1 MNPLSPHIVSLTVQ
15 NDQTVHETL
24 VVFLRLM
31 RNECG
36 NTSLDVL
43 SHKRTHFWIILKSFG
58 DTMQL
63 SLVRV
68 FIFSTLY
75 PGFALS
81 QNSGVKFITAFPE
94 NVAYYHPI
102 PPTLQLLITSYQ
114 DNTWVNITVGTQG
127 LEISNVLS
135 DWEVW
140 PVVLSSQERQWYN
153 ESQRTTCIYS
163 NRPITVLSAS
173 SRNDSTEISV
183 LYPVSSLDNEY
194 FLTAPANAKTNE
206 SFNFVVVNEED
217 VNNLTVQGQDGGND
231 VHLQPYRSTQFP
243 IDPQFLTQVNAE
255 ELVAVLLGNPCLEV
269 GECGCSMAF
278 EQLLPFSMW
287 GKEYVLPALPAP
299 SSLESLLV
307 VGRAKDELK
316 ILSNPNLHLQFSTP
330 RSLTL
335 LGPGFLMNLLPMEN
349 WTYNFLLHT
358 FSNFSNFALLV
369 VETSEIDGLRLKPVC
384 EVDCD
389 EQSALSVN
397 WTAVS
402 TTVYSQ
408 GILELDTSK
417 STYLIWHLTSTMA
430 VYTFGT
436 HLYSN
441 RSYGSTA
448 LSLPRVTGY
457 LVLVR
462 DGQNWTSALQQCQAL
477 GGALGS
483 ITNADV
489 ELQLTSLLK
498 DSGLD
503 GVWIGLR
510 KSVFTGQW
518 YWLSKAPLGTTYWAN
533 HEPKNNTQAWCAVAS
548 LEDDNIRWN
557 SEICCSSHPFV
568 CYM

>member
-1 MNPLSPHIVSLTVQ
+1 MSCRQCCSTSSDIVTSTLASFSSCSL
-15 NDQTVHETL
+15 
-24 VVFLRLM
+24 M
-31 RNECG
+31 
-36 NTSLDVL
+36 
-43 SHKRTHFWIILKSFG
+43 
-58 DTMQL
+58 
-63 SLVRV
+63 
-68 FIFSTLY
+68 FSTWFCFCFA
-75 PGFALS
+75 GFALS

-114 DNTWVNITVGTQG
+114 DNTWVNITVGTQD

-140 PVVLSSQERQWYN
+140 PVVLSSQELQWYN

-173 SRNDSTEISV
+173 SRDDSTEISV
-183 LYPVSSLDNEY
+183 LYPVSSLDNKY
-194 FLTAPANAKTNE
+194 FLTASTNG
-206 SFNFVVVNEED
+206 SFNFVVVNKED
-217 VNNLTVQGQDGGND
+217 VNKLTVQGQDGGND
-231 VHLQPYRSTQFP
+231 VHLQPYQSTQFP

-255 ELVAVLLGNPCLEV
+255 ELVAVLLGIPCLEV

-287 GKEYVLPALPAP
+287 GTEYVLPALPA
-299 SSLESLLV
+299 SSRLESLLV

-316 ILSNPNLHLQFSTP
+316 ILSDPNLHLQFSTP

-335 LGPGFLMNLLPMEN
+335 LGTSFLMNLLPVKN

-384 EVDCD
+384 EVGCD
-389 EQSALSVN
+389 EQSALPVN

-402 TTVYSQ
+402 TTKYSQ
-408 GILELDTSK
+408 GILELDTSS

-448 LSLPRVTGY
+448 LSLPRVTGT
-457 LVLVR
+457 
-462 DGQNWTSALQQCQAL
+462 TSYM
-477 GGALGS
+477 GHYS
-483 ITNADV
+483 IDIM
-489 ELQLTSLLK
+489 
-498 DSGLD
+498 GYM
-503 GVWIGLR
+503 GLR
-510 KSVFTGQW
+510 SM
-518 YWLSKAPLGTTYWAN
+518 LP
-533 HEPKNNTQAWCAVAS
+533 
-548 LEDDNIRWN
+548 
-557 SEICCSSHPFV
+557 
-568 CYM
+568 